1 MPHLAQW
8 STKRREHAAYYT
20 KALADIPEVKPPV
33 VDPANEHIFHQYT
46 VRAERRDELQ
56 GHLKKEGIGHA
67 VYYPVPLHRQPCF
80 ANLGY
85 KDGSLPQAE
94 RAAREVISLPI
105 YPELTP
111 AQRDRVI
118 DTIRGFYR

>member
-1 MPHLAQW
+1 MRCTIRSR
-8 STKRREHAAYYT
+8 STAS
-20 KALADIPEVKPPV
+20 PV
-33 VDPANEHIFHQYT
+33 
-46 VRAERRDELQ
+46 
-56 GHLKKEGIGHA
+56 
-67 VYYPVPLHRQPCF
+67 F
-80 ANLGY
+80 AHLGY

-111 AQRDRVI
+111 AQRDRVV